1 MDTADNFICTSWYM
15 YFGNEKNT
23 VRQQRILHLC
33 CMDCIDMCMDYI
45 FCICLR
51 ITGAISEA
59 TMIVWEK
66 DMATIL

>member
-1 MDTADNFICTSWYM
+1 M

-33 CMDCIDMCMDYI
+33 CMDCIDMCMYYI

-51 ITGAISEA
+51 ITGAISLRLDSA
-59 TMIVWEK
+59 SFH
-66 DMATIL
+66 L

>member
-1 MDTADNFICTSWYM
+1 M

-51 ITGAISEA
+51 ITGVISEA